1 MTLRKIT
8 IDNSVR
14 YISTT
19 EQIKEKNNKPKTIKA
34 ASLPRKK
41 TKTFHKIVKNL
52 LMILQLV
59 DLEYLQISIHTSI
72 KISVIIQY

>member
-14 YISTT
+14 YIPTT
-19 EQIKEKNNKPKTIKA
+19 EQIKEKNNKPKT

-52 LMILQLV
+52 LMILQQEDLV
-59 DLEYLQISIHTSI
+59 SLNE
-72 KISVIIQY
+72 